1 MTDQSLA
8 DRHRVVDYIAAM
20 VAQLA
25 QMAGGQRHTTLAYL
39 LEMARLEAEQ
49 VRNDELT
56 ELDRQAAE

>member
-1 MTDQSLA
+1 VTDQDPA

-49 VRNDELT
+49 VRNDELA
-56 ELDRQAAE
+56 ELDRLAAE

>member
-1 MTDQSLA
+1 MTDQSPA